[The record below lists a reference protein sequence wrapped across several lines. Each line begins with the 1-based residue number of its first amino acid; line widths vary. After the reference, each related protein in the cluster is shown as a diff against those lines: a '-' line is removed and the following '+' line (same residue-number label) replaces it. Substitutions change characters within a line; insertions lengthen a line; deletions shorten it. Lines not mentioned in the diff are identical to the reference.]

1 MFKQI
6 VNNFQLLGKNFTKQ
20 ICCGTKTHNATFKQL
35 YISDKRNAFSFNGLE
50 IDLDELEEFEKRVK
64 AKREAKLKQQQQE
77 HNTNELMTSTQNPND
92 ISETKEE
99 ARKNNKTG
107 AQEEEEVDELDEYLK
122 NLKLKEQEQQA
133 NNFSAETR
141 SAANFVLLLYW
152 FLAILNLASAT
163 FSNRKHYSKCLLTVL
178 N

>member
-1 MFKQI
+1 MEQKHTTPPS
-6 VNNFQLLGKNFTKQ
+6 N
-20 ICCGTKTHNATFKQL
+20 QL

-77 HNTNELMTSTQNPND
+77 YNTNELMTSTQNPND
-92 ISETKEE
+92 ISETKDET
-99 ARKNNKTG
+99 RKNNKTG
-107 AQEEEEVDELDEYLK
+107 AQEEVDELDEYLK

-133 NNFSAETR
+133 NNSSATTTTTATAAAETR